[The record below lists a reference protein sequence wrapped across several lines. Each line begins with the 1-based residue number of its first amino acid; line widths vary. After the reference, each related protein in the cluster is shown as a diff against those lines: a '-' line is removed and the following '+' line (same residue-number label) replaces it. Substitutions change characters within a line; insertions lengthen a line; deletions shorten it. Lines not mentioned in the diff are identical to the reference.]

1 MFPVDMAKTRIQD
14 EHIIKGVEP
23 VYRNIFQTIWK
34 VGNEEGVRSIYH
46 GYIPV
51 LLGSAPQG
59 ILQVGT
65 NDFMRRFFA
74 TRNDCAMDKLDLPS
88 EIIAGGC
95 AGFMQVFATSPMERV
110 KILQQA
116 NGQSSGNILQVID
129 QIGVKGLFAVSSSL
143 RMQEES
149 RNSSKRASR
158 GRALEGRG
166 WKRG

>member
-1 MFPVDMAKTRIQD
+1 
-14 EHIIKGVEP
+14 
-23 VYRNIFQTIWK
+23 
-34 VGNEEGVRSIYH
+34 
-46 GYIPV
+46 
-51 LLGSAPQG
+51 
-59 ILQVGT
+59 
-65 NDFMRRFFA
+65 
-74 TRNDCAMDKLDLPS
+74 
-88 EIIAGGC
+88 
-95 AGFMQVFATSPMERV
+95 MERV